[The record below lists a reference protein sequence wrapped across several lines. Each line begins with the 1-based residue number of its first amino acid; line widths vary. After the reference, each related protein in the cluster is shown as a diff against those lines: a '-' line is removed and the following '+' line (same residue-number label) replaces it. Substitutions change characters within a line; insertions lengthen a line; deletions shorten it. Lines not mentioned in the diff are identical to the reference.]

1 MQKPFLPVIL
11 ALALTTGQAFADTD
25 ALVLPA
31 KADCPLEGQTNGLS
45 ADCSALRM
53 TFMTGVTDCL
63 QALQAKADAGTGAI
77 YTHNAQSD
85 RARMLICKGQVRE
98 RMGLAD

>member
-1 MQKPFLPVIL
+1 
-11 ALALTTGQAFADTD
+11 
-25 ALVLPA
+25 
-31 KADCPLEGQTNGLS
+31 
-45 ADCSALRM
+45 M
-53 TFMTGVTDCL
+53 TYMTGVTDCL

-98 RMGLAD
+98 RMGLTD